1 MAKKSGKSKKAED
14 KAAKKADG
22 AKAAKQT
29 ARAKPAKKGADHG
42 KQPYV
47 VQVEKATLANK
58 HFRRTIWT
66 GEHLQMTYMSIP
78 PGGDIGLE
86 VHPENDQFLR
96 IEQGTGRVQMGPS
109 KDDLSFTRR
118 AGEDYVILVP
128 AGTWHNVTNTGK
140 VDLKLYALYG
150 PPDHVPGTVH
160 PTQEDAEN
168 DPDED

>member
-1 MAKKSGKSKKAED
+1 MTNRLDPPRLSEARRDRIHEMLIE
-14 KAAKKADG
+14 DG
-22 AKAAKQT
+22 A
-29 ARAKPAKKGADHG
+29 
-42 KQPYV
+42 
-47 VQVEKATLANK
+47 E
-58 HFRRTIWT
+58 
-66 GEHLQMTYMSIP
+66 
-78 PGGDIGLE
+78 
-86 VHPENDQFLR
+86 
-96 IEQGTGRVQMGPS
+96 GRN
-109 KDDLSFTRR
+109 LSFTRR